1 MTQSKF
7 CFYYFSVCSLCGRS
21 ASVSKTCPKA
31 AVSYAAR
38 PICFTL
44 VSLSLSSLLIR
55 THTNTR
61 KHTHGVTR
69 KRGGHPWS
77 LAASSSK
84 LTRWKS
90 SLRRASSNR
99 YSLADRGMPVQRYV
113 VGRGFGGALDASV
126 RKNGSSPCA
135 PAAIDCLA
143 LPSLPK
149 YQPLNSS
156 PQQHAPCLHSHTQ
169 NNRRGI
175 GAVVYSGGPVLQA
188 AASNW
193 WIIRWI
199 INKASGVQSVAER
212 AERPG
217 EQLGL

>member
-1 MTQSKF
+1 MQPLRSISF
-7 CFYYFSVCSLCGRS
+7 CVQN
-21 ASVSKTCPKA
+21 VSKSSCLLCRASDLFYP
-31 AVSYAAR
+31 R
-38 PICFTL
+38 I
-44 VSLSLSSLLIR
+44 SLSLSSLLIR

-156 PQQHAPCLHSHTQ
+156 PQQHAPCLHAHTQ

-175 GAVVYSGGPVLQA
+175 GAVVYSEGWVGGPVLQA